1 VLLISKQV
9 LFSILILSVKFGDLE
24 VLLKLQ
30 LLHVLFPVV
39 KLLLLGVKKLL
50 VLTSLLLFL
59 TLLNGLLPL
68 LLQIVH

>member
-1 VLLISKQV
+1 MLL
-9 LFSILILSVKFGDLE
+9 SILILSVKFGDLE

-30 LLHVLFPVV
+30 LLDVLFQVV
-39 KLLLLGVKKLL
+39 KSLLLGVLKLL

-59 TLLNGLLPL
+59 TLLNGLLTL